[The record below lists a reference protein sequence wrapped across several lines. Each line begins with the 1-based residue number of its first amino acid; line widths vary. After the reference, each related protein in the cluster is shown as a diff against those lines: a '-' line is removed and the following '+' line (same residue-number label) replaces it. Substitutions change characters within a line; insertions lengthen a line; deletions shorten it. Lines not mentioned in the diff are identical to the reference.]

1 MHVPLT
7 EVVLRHAGAEL
18 VRVSLAPGEY
28 VIGRGP
34 EAEIF
39 ADTSLLS
46 RRHARLTINYD
57 EILLE
62 DLGSSN
68 GTFLHDQ
75 PVTEPTRVFPNQTI
89 RLGPDLALEVRRQRA
104 PTEPG
109 VSLAPA
115 QAAIRRFLPDEILAE
130 KRYAIGSQIARGGMG
145 AILDARQAAIRR
157 QVAMKV
163 MLGSHD
169 EGDVL
174 RFIEEA
180 QITGQLDHP
189 NIVPIYELG
198 VDEQDQL
205 FYTMKLVRGITLK
218 KVLELLAAGTEATV
232 KKYPLP
238 ALLTVFQKVCDALA
252 FAHSKGVIHRDL
264 KPENIML
271 SDFGSVLVMDWGLA
285 KVLATPAS
293 NATGGLSTQA
303 PTGSAALL
311 PAGVVATAR
320 TNSGD
325 FGSTM
330 AGTIMGTPA
339 YMSPEQAR
347 GEVEVLDA
355 RSDIYALGAILFELL
370 HLRPVVTGRSAMEIV
385 DKVARGEVEWHGLPA
400 RGADRHPDR
409 PSSRSAGGTPAGPT
423 GRMPVLRV
431 PDSLLAVVRKAL
443 AFDRDQRYWSVE
455 ELQRDLTAYQSG
467 FATSAEKAT
476 WLKRATLA
484 VRRNKAASIGA
495 ATVLLVGLT
504 FGTHAIL
511 EGRRAERE
519 AVRATRALTE
529 LKKQAPALL
538 QLAIS
543 EADAQRFES
552 ALEKLDAALALDP
565 SLTAAR
571 WRRATVLAALER
583 FAVAAAAIRAAQAA
597 EPAQSKL
604 AAILPT
610 LEALAAAPPASRWTP
625 ERGAALL
632 AHFRQAGAAGE
643 TVAIAR
649 RLTLGAAEKKKLIE
663 ERLRP
668 LFGKGW
674 SGVIVN
680 EDGTIGID
688 WAKSRE
694 TLEPLRGLPLDRLNI
709 RETRASSLEPLRG
722 MALRR
727 LDAKLAKG
735 ITDLS
740 PLAGMPLEVLELS
753 DTAVYDLAPLAGMP
767 LRELYLGKTKVADL
781 SPLRGAPLTK
791 LEIIDTLVQ
800 SLEPLRG
807 MWIKSLKLEPSKV
820 SDLSPL
826 AGMPL
831 EDLSAG
837 SAGSDISA
845 LRGMPLKRLTVGGTR
860 DFSPLAGMKLDY
872 LRFGSVNAPS
882 FHPPQD
888 LRIKEISLYD
898 AIRDLTPLQTTGVV
912 TLVLNRAGGVKDL
925 TPLLGCAELESFTI
939 EEATAP
945 VAPLRAHPKLKFIA
959 YARPGESA
967 ISKPVAQFWAE
978 YDAQQAAGKQ

>member
-89 RLGPDLALEVRRQRA
+89 RLGPDLVLEVRRQRA

-238 ALLTVFQKVCDALA
+238 ALLTIFQKVCDALA

-385 DKVARGEVEWHGLPA
+385 DKVARGEVEWGAPA
-400 RGADRHPDR
+400 PSRAVSGAPAGERAQAAG
-409 PSSRSAGGTPAGPT
+409 SAPAGPSAA
-423 GRMPVLRV
+423 GRGRPPQHPKARALPEPARPRV

-443 AFDRDQRYWSVE
+443 AFDRTARYLSVE

-476 WLKRATLA
+476 WLKRASLA

-495 ATVLLVGLT
+495 ALVLLVGLT

-511 EGRRAERE
+511 EGKRAERE
-519 AVRATRALTE
+519 AVRATRALAD
-529 LKKQAPALL
+529 LKRQGPALR
-538 QLAIS
+538 QLAES
-543 EADAQRFES
+543 EASFQRFDS
-552 ALEKLDAALALDP
+552 ALDKLDAALALDP
-565 SLTAAR
+565 AHLPSY
-571 WRRATVLAALER
+571 WRRAWIYIGMDRLGDAAN
-583 FAVAAAAIRAAQAA
+583 AIRLAQQKD
-597 EPAQSKL
+597 PGSNL
-604 AAILPT
+604 AAILPVI
-610 LEALAAAPPASRWTP
+610 ERLAVLPPK
-625 ERGAALL
+625 
-632 AHFRQAGAAGE
+632 AHWPAEDAQQIAGHLGQVGAAGE
-643 TVAIAR
+643 TAALSAKLVLSGKDREKLVRR
-649 RLTLGAAEKKKLIE
+649 RLDEWL
-663 ERLRP
+663 
-668 LFGKGW
+668 GKGNGR
-674 SGVIVN
+674 SFL
-680 EDGTIGID
+680 EKDGLLKVDLINKPID
-688 WAKSRE
+688 
-694 TLEPLRGLPLDRLNI
+694 TLEPLRGLPFDGLNI
-709 RETRASSLEPLRG
+709 TGTNISSLEPLRG
-722 MALRR
+722 MR
-727 LDAKLAKG
+727 LVTIMFSGTKVAD
-735 ITDLS
+735 I
-740 PLAGMPLEVLELS
+740 
-753 DTAVYDLAPLAGMP
+753 APLRGMP
-767 LRELYLGKTKVADL
+767 LREASVNQRIVDLTPLRGAPLKILGMGGTAASDLAFLSDAPLEDLSLWVSKISDLSPLRNKPLKWLNIRDSRVSDL
-781 SPLRGAPLTK
+781 SPLRGAPLEG
-791 LEIIDTLVQ
+791 LEMQGNPVQ
-800 SLEPLRG
+800 
-807 MWIKSLKLEPSKV
+807 
-820 SDLSPL
+820 
-826 AGMPL
+826 
-831 EDLSAG
+831 
-837 SAGSDISA
+837 
-845 LRGMPLKRLTVGGTR
+845 
-860 DFSPLAGMKLDY
+860 
-872 LRFGSVNAPS
+872 
-882 FHPPQD
+882 
-888 LRIKEISLYD
+888 
-898 AIRDLTPLQTTGVV
+898 DLTPILDLPKLQKLGVGK
-912 TLVLNRAGGVKDL
+912 LDARL
-925 TPLLGCAELESFTI
+925 
-939 EEATAP
+939 
-945 VAPLRAHPKLKFIA
+945 APLRNHPSLKYIA
-959 YARPGESA
+959 IGNEPYR
-967 ISKPVAQFWAE
+967 PVAEIWAK
-978 YDAQQAAGKQ
+978 YDAAQALVAEEDARFAEANYVSPKISRLFVPRCRPSASKIQIRQASSIRGG